1 MLMAFN
7 QNYNYHTHTYR
18 SGHSRYVSDET
29 ILEAARSNG
38 IQMLGFTEHIPNPE
52 LVLPEED
59 WKMLI
64 SEVDEYLESINGL
77 KEKHPDMTILA
88 GFEAE
93 YDPMREAFLGEMRK
107 RVDYMI
113 LGQHY
118 VRKGLG
124 HEKFNSP
131 DYPLQYAKTVV
142 DAIDSGLFDIVA
154 HPDIFMKYRDQVA
167 PEYRAQFD
175 ENAKIAS
182 RMICEKARD
191 MGIPIEINLSPSIRN
206 KTLSDNNLEYP
217 HPLFWEIAATIE
229 GLTVVK
235 GIDAHSPGS
244 FYTVN
249 KEDQRIRLI
258 EDLVRD
264 KLIQD
269 YNPVEAREN
278 NQTLKDALANRQ
290 ATSLTFATHLLTQI
304 IQGQLANTGNNLSSE
319 ELATVI
325 NQILDGL
332 RTKCLSNAKNK
343 LQTISEETA
352 KIKSSE
358 DIPQED
364 KVGKLGR
371 KEKALIDINQVLYN
385 QEELIRQAKEYLVAA
400 QELGCETLEEFIST
414 ISQSIETTKQK
425 TKEDI
430 KQKRLI
436 RDPKQSQGFVNTS
449 LIPIAI
455 LIIVIL
461 IITICYLLLK

>member
-1 MLMAFN
+1 MAFN

-29 ILEAARSNG
+29 ILEAARNNG
-38 IQMLGFTEHIPNPE
+38 IQMLGFTEHIPNPD

-59 WKMLI
+59 WKMLL
-64 SEVDEYLESINGL
+64 SEVDEYIESTNGL
-77 KEKHPDMTILA
+77 KEKHEDMTILT

-93 YDPMREAFLGEMRK
+93 YDPMREAFLGEMRN

-131 DYPLQYAKTVV
+131 DYPIQYAKTVV

-154 HPDIFMKYRDQVA
+154 HPDIFMKHRDQVA
-167 PEYRAQFD
+167 PEYRKEFD

-182 RMICEKARD
+182 RTICEKARD
-191 MGIPIEINLSPSIRN
+191 MGIPIEINLSPSIQN
-206 KTLSDNNLEYP
+206 KTLSDNYLEYP
-217 HPLFWEIAATIE
+217 HPLFWEIAATVE
-229 GLTVVK
+229 GLKVVK
-235 GIDAHSPGS
+235 GVDAHSPGS
-244 FYTVN
+244 FYTIN
-249 KEDQRIRLI
+249 NENQQIRLI

-264 KLIQD
+264 KMIQD

-290 ATSLTFATHLLTQI
+290 ATSLSFATHLLAQI
-304 IQGQLANTGNNLSSE
+304 IQDELAKIGNNLSSE
-319 ELATVI
+319 ELAPVI

-332 RTKCLSNAKNK
+332 KEKCLINAKNK
-343 LQTISEETA
+343 LQSISAETTEIKTSEE
-352 KIKSSE
+352 
-358 DIPQED
+358 IPQEE
-364 KVGKLGR
+364 KMGKLGR

-385 QEELIRQAKEYLVAA
+385 QEELIRQAKEFVAAA
-400 QELGCETLEEFIST
+400 QEMGCETQQEFIST
-414 ISQSIETTKQK
+414 ISQSIETIKQK

-436 RDPKQSQGFVNTS
+436 RDPKQSQGFVSSS
-449 LIPIAI
+449 LIPFAV

>member
-38 IQMLGFTEHIPNPE
+38 IQLLGFTEHIPNPD

-59 WKMLI
+59 WKMLL
-64 SEVDEYLESINGL
+64 SEVDEYIESINGL
-77 KEKHPDMTILA
+77 KERHLDMTILT

-93 YDPMREAFLGEMRK
+93 YDPMREAFLGEMRN

-131 DYPLQYAKTVV
+131 DYPIQYAKTVV

-167 PEYRAQFD
+167 PEHRKEFD
-175 ENAKIAS
+175 ENAKVAS

-191 MGIPIEINLSPSIRN
+191 MGIPIEINLSPAIQN
-206 KTLSDNNLEYP
+206 KILSDNNLEYP
-217 HPLFWEIAATIE
+217 HPLFWEIAATID
-229 GLTVVK
+229 GLKVVK
-235 GIDAHSPGS
+235 GVDAHSPGS

-249 KEDQRIRLI
+249 QENQQIRLI

-264 KLIQD
+264 KLLQD

-278 NQTLKDALANRQ
+278 NQELKDALANRQ
-290 ATSLTFATHLLTQI
+290 ANALTFATHLITRI
-304 IQGQLANTGNNLSSE
+304 IQDNLGETGNNLSSND
-319 ELATVI
+319 LATAI

-332 RTKCLSNAKNK
+332 KIRCLSNAKNK
-343 LQTISEETA
+343 LHAISLEADEIKLSPKSLEE
-352 KIKSSE
+352 K
-358 DIPQED
+358 D
-364 KVGKLGR
+364 GKLKR
-371 KEKALIDINQVLYN
+371 KEKAFKDIDQILLNQN
-385 QEELIRQAKEYLVAA
+385 ELIEKAKEAVNEALAR
-400 QELGCETLEEFIST
+400 GCETQQEFIST
-414 ISQSIETTKQK
+414 ISQSVETTKQK

-436 RDPKQSQGFVNTS
+436 RDPKQSQGFVSSS
-449 LIPIAI
+449 LIPLAV